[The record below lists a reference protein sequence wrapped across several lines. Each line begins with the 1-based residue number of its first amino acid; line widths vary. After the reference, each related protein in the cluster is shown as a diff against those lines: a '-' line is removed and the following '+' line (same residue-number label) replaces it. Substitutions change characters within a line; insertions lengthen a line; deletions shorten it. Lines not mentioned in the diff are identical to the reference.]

1 MRHLKNK
8 LPLLALALLL
18 TACGGGGGGAP
29 SSANNPG
36 TGGGGNGGGGDGG
49 GGGVTTKTATVAF
62 NLISTATL
70 SAPVQ
75 AVSLVAVLPAGTSV
89 ATNTGSSEISS
100 SAITVGSGFPSP
112 VILGTYSAAVNKVKL
127 AVLSPGGTARGG
139 EVARLTVTYPSTT
152 TLTAG
157 QFADPTITSSAGADP
172 GSNSILDLT
181 AKLRAFLGITFD

>member
-36 TGGGGNGGGGDGG
+36 TGGGGNGGGGGG
-49 GGGVTTKTATVAF
+49 GGATTKTATVAF

-70 SAPVQ
+70 PAPIQ

-89 ATNTGSSEISS
+89 ATNTGSNEISS
-100 SAITVGSGFPSP
+100 SALTVGGGFPSP

-157 QFADPTITSSAGADP
+157 QFADPTITSSAGADS

-181 AKLRAFLGITFD
+181 TKVRAFLGITFN